1 MQIWKKNFLSIY
13 ALFLVVI
20 YGGLL
25 FLDGYISQNEMKQW
39 MRHAGNNEESIFYLA
54 AGLKGEELSRMTM
67 NLQSVARK
75 YLEHGIQVR
84 VQVDE
89 YIPADYL
96 QEEFA
101 EGKAVEIKKW
111 KGERYIIIREEQ
123 DTGDGMV
130 GVVYAENLKEL
141 SQVQRKRLLLFCM
154 TGLIFSGVIGIL
166 LYYTMRR
173 INRPVNQIAHEL
185 RTPLTGIRGYAE
197 YIMMGKLT
205 EEDLFFAASQIV
217 ESAKDLED
225 VTEKLL
231 IMGNVREGAIRMKR
245 INLRN
250 LLRKIE
256 EKYPDVRID
265 CRMDYLNGDET
276 LVICLLENLIG
287 NAFNAGQQV
296 KVTVDE
302 TGIYVWNDGKVLD
315 KKLLRMINRGQDL
328 AGARAGRHGYGIQIC
343 REIAQT
349 HGWKLSYL
357 SSEEEGTTAVC
368 RFRG

>member
-39 MRHAGNNEESIFYLA
+39 MRHAENNEESIFYLA

-67 NLQSVARK
+67 NLQSAARK

-141 SQVQRKRLLLFCM
+141 SQIQRKRLLLFCM
-154 TGLIFSGVIGIL
+154 AGLTFSGVIGI
-166 LYYTMRR
+166 
-173 INRPVNQIAHEL
+173 
-185 RTPLTGIRGYAE
+185 
-197 YIMMGKLT
+197 
-205 EEDLFFAASQIV
+205 
-217 ESAKDLED
+217 
-225 VTEKLL
+225 
-231 IMGNVREGAIRMKR
+231 
-245 INLRN
+245 
-250 LLRKIE
+250 
-256 EKYPDVRID
+256 
-265 CRMDYLNGDET
+265 
-276 LVICLLENLIG
+276 
-287 NAFNAGQQV
+287 
-296 KVTVDE
+296 
-302 TGIYVWNDGKVLD
+302 
-315 KKLLRMINRGQDL
+315 
-328 AGARAGRHGYGIQIC
+328 
-343 REIAQT
+343 
-349 HGWKLSYL
+349 
-357 SSEEEGTTAVC
+357 
-368 RFRG
+368 